1 MAIILLILVITFFLG
16 VSAFFS
22 GSETAL
28 FSIPK
33 ERLLFFE
40 KNPKKSFYNV
50 YQLLNDGQRT
60 MLMILLGN
68 TFVNI
73 TLTGLMYSLLNRTI
87 GAQSPLLTL
96 VAATLIIVIFGE
108 LLPKNIALKKNELIA
123 VISSPYLIHL
133 KAILSPLLTGIQSS
147 NQFFLSRFKKLL
159 RKPSPYITLE
169 ELKTGIMESARRGA
183 ISLEEQK
190 IITSIFDEGVQ
201 PVRKLMI
208 HRSLLQIITEET
220 IVSSALNKLTGCRQT
235 FLLVRS
241 SRHPEQVIGTVNLS
255 ALVKADSGM
264 AVRKL
269 VEPPVWVPESVE
281 IVELVKL
288 LISIGCDKACVLD
301 EFGAFC
307 GVFSLSTGMSKFLE
321 VIFPVSSLPQKGA
334 ESKTRMFSGAQE
346 IEEIQAWLP
355 AELKKS
361 NIEARTLN
369 GLLTNYIGKIPK
381 TGDRFVIDGWDF
393 YIILANPTRIESVII
408 RKRNEDEY

>member
-1 MAIILLILVITFFLG
+1 
-16 VSAFFS
+16 
-22 GSETAL
+22 
-28 FSIPK
+28 
-33 ERLLFFE
+33 
-40 KNPKKSFYNV
+40 
-50 YQLLNDGQRT
+50 
-60 MLMILLGN
+60 
-68 TFVNI
+68 
-73 TLTGLMYSLLNRTI
+73 
-87 GAQSPLLTL
+87 
-96 VAATLIIVIFGE
+96 
-108 LLPKNIALKKNELIA
+108 
-123 VISSPYLIHL
+123 
-133 KAILSPLLTGIQSS
+133 
-147 NQFFLSRFKKLL
+147 
-159 RKPSPYITLE
+159 
-169 ELKTGIMESARRGA
+169 
-183 ISLEEQK
+183 
-190 IITSIFDEGVQ
+190 
-201 PVRKLMI
+201 
-208 HRSLLQIITEET
+208 
-220 IVSSALNKLTGCRQT
+220 
-235 FLLVRS
+235 
-241 SRHPEQVIGTVNLS
+241 
-255 ALVKADSGM
+255 M